1 MKTHLLK
8 LTAIALAG
16 ILALPAAAQ
25 DKPQSFVVELSS
37 PGKPATLSIDSRFER
52 ITVTAE
58 DRADMAFA
66 IGTGGDDEARGQGR
80 WFNYKN
86 EYNYNYNYNYNDGG
100 NDQRRPQRDNS
111 NLTRIDSNTGFVVEE
126 LNNHVKFETEFN
138 RPGLHVQVR
147 VPRQTSLKLDCVNG
161 GPITVSGA
169 SGTHELSNTNG
180 SIYAADLSGSVVAET
195 TNGSIEVSLREVT
208 PDTPMAFSTT
218 NGSIDVTFPASYRA
232 TAVID
237 PGRGATYTDFEFKV
251 DNAPARVETRAGE
264 RGKRI
269 EVKREV
275 RGTINGGGPSLRM
288 ETING
293 SIYIRK
299 GK

>member
-1 MKTHLLK
+1 MNRQLLQV
-8 LTAIALAG
+8 TAIILAG
-16 ILALPAAAQ
+16 TLAMAVSAQ
-25 DKPQSFVVELSS
+25 DKTGSFVVELSS

-52 ITVTAE
+52 ISITAE
-58 DRADMAFA
+58 NRTDMAFDIA
-66 IGTGGDDEARGQGR
+66 PDGNDDARSPGR
-80 WFNYKN
+80 WFNYRY
-86 EYNYNYNYNYNDGG
+86 EYNYNYSG
-100 NDQRRPQRDNS
+100 NGQGRPPRDTTG
-111 NLTRIDSNTGFVVEE
+111 LKRIDGNAGFVVEE

-147 VPRQTSLKLDCVNG
+147 VPRQTSLKLDCLNG
-161 GPITVSGA
+161 GPITVSGV
-169 SGTHELSNTNG
+169 SGTHELANTNG
-180 SIYAADLSGSVVAET
+180 SIYATDISGSVVAET
-195 TNGSIEVSLREVT
+195 TNGSIEVSLLEVT

-218 NGSIDVTFPASYRA
+218 NGSIDVTFPAAYRA
-232 TAVID
+232 TATID
-237 PGRGATYTDFEFKV
+237 PGRGATYTDFDFKV

-275 RGTINGGGPSLRM
+275 RGTINGGGPSLRV